1 VQGESRTKVL
11 IDPSMKP
18 SSSSS
23 SGDPIDYL
31 RRYSSV
37 PRMSEAHDDGADDDD
52 DDDEPQEHRR
62 PTAAAAHDNCL
73 RRHDSDDDGVAYIPT
88 MPRAHRLSYR
98 PQSIPKAKKDN
109 NDNDND
115 ENNAAA
121 EEEPPARARP
131 ETGNP
136 WPYRETLSFTRNLIF
151 YGAGSITAEHETAC
165 QHIQEARTLRQQ
177 YQGGKATRVEDSAG
191 RVGDLLLAKS
201 DRLTFTMRPN
211 GVAEIYDDDSKTNL
225 VVVPSI
231 DDFAADYK
239 RLEEICKKGAM
250 RSFCFQRLQLLAT
263 SFKMYV
269 CLFFYHK
276 RIMTPIQYESFSLV
290 LYRTLVVIFLL
301 SFSNVYCRF
310 SPSKHCG
317 NDNRSNK
324 PYHYFHHFY
333 HHQQPG
339 TRP

>member
-1 VQGESRTKVL
+1 
-11 IDPSMKP
+11 MKP

-37 PRMSEAHDDGADDDD
+37 PRMASEDQDDEGADDDD
-52 DDDEPQEHRR
+52 ELQLRR
-62 PTAAAAHDNCL
+62 AAEAAAAAHDNRL
-73 RRHDSDDDGVAYIPT
+73 RRHDSDDDGVCIPT

-98 PQSIPKAKKDN
+98 PQSIPKNKEN
-109 NDNDND
+109 ND

-177 YQGGKATRVEDSAG
+177 YQGGKATRVVDGAG
-191 RVGDLLLAKS
+191 RGGDLLLATS
-201 DRLTFTMRPN
+201 NRLTSTMRPN
-211 GVAEIYDDDSKTNL
+211 GVAEIYDDHNSHTNL

-269 CLFFYHK
+269 
-276 RIMTPIQYESFSLV
+276 FSLV
-290 LYRTLVVIFLL
+290 FLSCSIPHAHRHL
-301 SFSNVYCRF
+301 SFI
-310 SPSKHCG
+310 H
-317 NDNRSNK
+317 
-324 PYHYFHHFY
+324 
-333 HHQQPG
+333 
-339 TRP
+339 